1 MAEENPEKKEKAPK
15 PKKAKQEKDSV
26 IPEEE
31 VTVASDE
38 VQSQAVD
45 ALSETETLKR
55 EVESLKDQLLRNQAE
70 LINFKR
76 RNNEERIKDRI
87 YANFEF
93 IKTLL
98 PALDTFETAL
108 EKEHKNKTLKPLLKG
123 FEMIYRDIFNVL
135 KDSGL
140 TPIES
145 VNQPFDPNKHQAVMQ
160 EAKDGVAPN
169 IVIEE
174 FQKGYMYKE
183 RLLRPSM
190 VKVSA

>member
-1 MAEENPEKKEKAPK
+1 MAEENPEKKEKPSK
-15 PKKAKQEKDSV
+15 PKKAKKESEAV
-26 IPEEE
+26 NEEE
-31 VTVASDE
+31 TTTKETEDT
-38 VQSQAVD
+38 QAVD
-45 ALSETETLKR
+45 ALSEIDTLKT

-76 RNNEERIKDRI
+76 RNNEERIKDRV

-93 IKTLL
+93 IKSLL

-108 EKEHKNKTLKPLLKG
+108 DKEHENKALKPLLKG

-135 KDSGL
+135 KASGL
-140 TPIES
+140 TPIEAL
-145 VNQPFDPNKHQAVMQ
+145 NQPFDPNKHQAVMQ

-169 IVIEE
+169 IIIEE
-174 FQKGYMYKE
+174 FQKGYMYKD